1 VARASI
7 GTNLEGQRMTAR
19 PVPGGDHR
27 AVRLPYVPALDGLRG
42 VAVAAVLLFHAGV
55 VAVPGGHLGVTAF
68 FTLSGFLIT
77 SLLLVER
84 HGTGRVDLRGFWA
97 RRARRLVPAMLLTF
111 PLVAFAVHLSPTAPA
126 DGLIGD
132 AVAAA
137 LWIANWRFVVD
148 EQTYADLFAMPSPF
162 QHFWSLAVEEQYY
175 LVFPLLLV
183 LVLGRA
189 ARPRTGWLALLLGV
203 LVVASTLQLAR
214 LEAAGGGL
222 GRAYYGTDARI
233 AELLVGALLAL
244 ALVRPDGLRVLGPH
258 ARAATSVLGLAG
270 LAGLLAAFGMLDK
283 GDPALYRGGLLAVAV
298 CTAAVLAAAVQPGS
312 LPARLLSVAPLVQ
325 LGVISYGVYLFH
337 WPVFLMITE
346 ETAQG
351 ASPLLLLALRLG
363 VTIALAVL
371 SYGLIELPV
380 RQQGLRLGPGLTAW
394 AGGAA
399 AGVALI
405 AVAAGTL
412 VLPTPTVRPVPGPAG
427 AAALPA
433 QAPVVAPSPVGQAAQ
448 PGVVARSRRQPSTG
462 RGSAVA
468 PAPQEPQQ
476 QQPAR
481 PAAGKRSRV
490 PNAFAEDPKKSTVP
504 PVPEVPPGAVKVLVV
519 GDSIG
524 HNLGTGL
531 RAWAEGRS
539 DVVVYNLA
547 VPACPLSR
555 GGERRLGPRSPFP
568 VDAVC
573 GWWDDR
579 DSERRRALEQFDA
592 DVVVVEDGINEVFD
606 RRLPQWSGWRQPG
619 HLEFDRWLQGE
630 YETAFAR
637 WGARVLLVNT
647 PCGDWQRYEHFDDVQ
662 APELRV
668 RALNALYSRMPGV
681 ELADLFER
689 ICPGGRYSDEV
700 EGYPQGRNDGFHFSP
715 EAAEALARNW
725 LGPLA
730 LETARSQQAPLG
742 MD

>member
-1 VARASI
+1 
-7 GTNLEGQRMTAR
+7 MT
-19 PVPGGDHR
+19 VPGRDDRGI
-27 AVRLPYVPALDGLRG
+27 RLPYVPALDGLRG
-42 VAVAAVLLFHAGV
+42 LAVAAVLLFHAGV

-84 HGTGRVDLRGFWA
+84 HATGRVDLRAFWA

-126 DGLIGD
+126 DGLVGD

-137 LWIANWRFVVD
+137 LWVANWRFVVD

-183 LVLGRA
+183 LVLGRG
-189 ARPRTGWLALLLGV
+189 ARPRTGWFALLLGA

-214 LEAAGGGL
+214 LEAAGGGF

-244 ALVRPDGLRVLGPH
+244 ALVRPDGLRVLGPR
-258 ARAATSVLGLAG
+258 ARAATSVLGMAG
-270 LAGLLAAFGMLDK
+270 LAGLVAAFGVVEK
-283 GDPALYRGGLLAVAV
+283 GDAVLYRGGLLAVAV

-312 LPARLLSVAPLVQ
+312 LPARLLSVPPLVQ
-325 LGVISYGVYLFH
+325 LGVISYGGYLFH

-346 ETAQG
+346 ESAG
-351 ASPLLLLALRLG
+351 DAPPLLLLSVQLA
-363 VTIALAVL
+363 VTIALALL
-371 SYGLIELPV
+371 SYGLIEFPV
-380 RQQGLRLGPGLTAW
+380 RQQGFRLGPGLTAW
-394 AGGAA
+394 AGGAT
-399 AGVALI
+399 AGVAVI

-412 VLPTPTVRPVPGPAG
+412 VLPTPTVPAVTAPGE
-427 AAALPA
+427 AAALPGQPPA
-433 QAPVVAPSPVGQAAQ
+433 AVPSPGGGPAA
-448 PGVVARSRRQPSTG
+448 PRVVARAEQQPEA
-462 RGSAVA
+462 REGSAAA
-468 PAPQEPQQ
+468 PVPQQPQQ
-476 QQPAR
+476 QPVR
-481 PAAGKRSRV
+481 PAPRKRTAV
-490 PNAFAEDPKKSTVP
+490 PNAFVEDPKKSKVP
-504 PVPEVPPGAVKVLVV
+504 PVPEAPPGAVKVSVV

-524 HNLGTGL
+524 HNLGTGM

-547 VPACPLSR
+547 VPACPISR
-555 GGERRLGPRSPFP
+555 GGERRLGPRTPFP
-568 VDAVC
+568 VDEAC
-573 GWWDDR
+573 GWWDDPGH
-579 DSERRRALEQFDA
+579 ERRQALDQFDA

-619 HLEFDRWLQGE
+619 HLEFDRWLQDE
-630 YETAFAR
+630 YETAFDR

-662 APELRV
+662 TPELRV
-668 RALNALYSRMPGV
+668 RALNTLYGRLPGV
-681 ELADLFER
+681 AVADLFER

-700 EGYPQGRNDGFHFSP
+700 EGYAQGRSDGFHFTA

-725 LGPLA
+725 LGPLV
-730 LETARSQQAPLG
+730 LETARSEGAPLG
-742 MD
+742 VR